1 MGVPSSLGQQQV
13 VGRVNIDDVT
23 RHLRLQIPDLASK
36 LDLSHRARAIGI
48 EALNGSLC
56 SAQSMGKNPYVLHN
70 PVGHNAQSESWINL
84 NATHF
89 R

>member
-13 VGRVNIDDVT
+13 VGHVNIDDVT

-48 EALNGSLC
+48 EAIDDNLDG
-56 SAQSMGKNPYVLHN
+56 AQSMSENPQLLHDL
-70 PVGHNAQSESWINL
+70 VGA
-84 NATHF
+84 
-89 R
+89 

>member
-23 RHLRLQIPDLASK
+23 RHLRVQIPDLASK
-36 LDLSHRARAIGI
+36 LDLSHRARASGI
-48 EALNGSLC
+48 EAIDGNLDG
-56 SAQSMGKNPYVLHN
+56 AQSMSENPQVLHDL
-70 PVGHNAQSESWINL
+70 VGHNAQCGSWINL
-84 NATHF
+84 NATNF